1 MSSAEGTN
9 RHVGIRNSDGPRR
22 VGKACRKR
30 LCKVKHLASA
40 SISGQRRKVF
50 QRWPTDITCA
60 LRRFSLWQS
69 ARLLARA
76 DPRHDRESGST
87 DEHRSPVMQVFLKT
101 SNLQDAVASQAQ
113 RRSKPIPHA
122 SPSPI
127 GQMEFSIRPMDDSS
141 TSTTATRPGQ
151 TTPQRSREQNR
162 ASQEHPHLPFS
173 NDPSKPDP
181 TTNRA

>member
-1 MSSAEGTN
+1 MSDPEQRRAKAGGKGLQEALVQGQAPRVRIYLWAAAESLPTLAN
-9 RHVGIRNSDGPRR
+9 RHY
-22 VGKACRKR
+22 
-30 LCKVKHLASA
+30 
-40 SISGQRRKVF
+40 
-50 QRWPTDITCA
+50 
-60 LRRFSLWQS
+60 LRIATFFPLES